1 MIYEGVLPVNKPAGF
16 TSHDVVAK
24 MRRVLGMK
32 RIGHTGTLD
41 PQVTGVLPLCL
52 GRATRFVEYIQE
64 LPKQYEAELCIGYS
78 TDTEDW
84 TGETIERLQP
94 GQAELTEEQVRRTL
108 AAFVGTIDQVPPMY
122 SAVKVGGKKLYELAR
137 EGKEIERKARK
148 VDIYE
153 IETLGMDLLAEYP
166 KIRFRALCSKGTYIR
181 TLCVDIGKALGYPA
195 VMTDLVRSRAGSIS
209 LDRCMTLEQI
219 EDLHRTGKL
228 TDMIIPADRIAT
240 HLPECTV
247 SEKDAIHAMQ
257 GKTIPFPQ
265 CPISPEAGDLIRM
278 YDPQGTFVGLFRVDR
293 ERETLRPEKVFASSG
308 SRNDAD

>member
-24 MRRVLGMK
+24 ARRILGMK

-64 LPKQYEAELCIGYS
+64 LPKQYEAELAIGYS

-84 TGETIERLQP
+84 TGETVDSLQP
-94 GQAELTEEQVRRTL
+94 GQARLTEADIRRTL
-108 AAFVGTIDQVPPMY
+108 ASFVGTIEQVPPMY

-137 EGKEIERKARK
+137 EGKQVERQSRK

-153 IETLGMDLLAEYP
+153 IELLEFDLHAEYP

-195 VMTDLVRSRAGSIS
+195 VMTALVRSLAGSIG
-209 LDRCMTLEQI
+209 LDRCLNLEQI
-219 EDLHRTGKL
+219 EQLHRSGDL
-228 TDMIIPADRIAT
+228 ARFIIPADKLVT
-240 HLPECTV
+240 SLPVCTV
-247 SEKDAIHAMQ
+247 SEEMAINATQ
-257 GKTIPFPQ
+257 GKTVPFREAVFVPD
-265 CPISPEAGDLIRM
+265 AGDLHRM
-278 YDPQGTFVGLFRVDR
+278 YDTNDTFIGLFRADR
-293 ERETLRPEKVFASSG
+293 EREMLRPEKVFASSQ
-308 SRNDAD
+308 SRSDAD

>member
-24 MRRVLGMK
+24 MRRILKMK

-64 LPKQYEAELCIGYS
+64 LPKEYEAELTIGYA

-84 TGETIERLQP
+84 TGETVQSLEPGSVRL
-94 GQAELTEEQVRRTL
+94 EEDRVRVAL
-108 AAFVGTIDQVPPMY
+108 ASFVGTIDQVPPMY

-137 EGKEIERKARK
+137 EGKEIERKSRK

-153 IETLGMDLLAEYP
+153 LEPLKLELELDAGYP
-166 KIRFRALCSKGTYIR
+166 KIRFRVLCSKGTYIR

-195 VMTDLVRSRAGSIS
+195 VMTDLVRSSTGSIA
-209 LDRCMTLEQI
+209 LDRCLRIEQI
-219 EDLHRTGKL
+219 EELHRLGRL
-228 TDMIIPADRIAT
+228 HEAILPADRLVT
-240 HLPECTV
+240 HIPSVEITGR
-247 SEKDAIHAMQ
+247 DALHAMQ
-257 GKTIPFPQ
+257 GKTIRAESGLP
-265 CPISPEAGDLIRM
+265 ADGGLVRV
-278 YDPQGTFVGLFRVDR
+278 YDDQGTFIGLFRADSR
-293 ERETLRPEKVFASSG
+293 SGTLRPEKVFAQAEP
-308 SRNDAD
+308 RPDA